1 MKLTIK
7 IFFFLFLIGL
17 LLPLLPV
24 HAAGNAI
31 MRLTSAKTDYYVG
44 DTVYVDI
51 MVEPTGAS
59 LNTVRAIMDYNGNS
73 VLAIN
78 DFALGTAWPD
88 QSPGRELNSTTNH
101 INVGGF
107 ILVDNVKQNSKFGT
121 LIFKANQVGS
131 STITFAAGSHLI
143 AIDQT
148 EQINLSNCQGITIN
162 VLGAPP
168 PPNQAPTFLPVSDKS
183 IDLGQPV
190 SFHVSATDPDNDNV
204 ALTWDI
210 PSDAVFSNAISGQTA
225 SGDLA
230 WTPTAKGT
238 FTLKFYA
245 TDDSPKGAKTSSLTV
260 LVNVSVPPVPVN
272 HAPVFQP
279 VGNKQINL
287 GETVNFHVQATD
299 PDNDKI
305 NLTWNIPL
313 GAIFN
318 NVINNAKIVSGDLA
332 WTPSSQGVYTVIF
345 TATDDS
351 VLGPKSSNLTVSIG
365 VSVPLPPPNHPPV
378 FEPVAEKTINAGETL
393 TFNVTATDPDKDNV
407 ALTLEPLETATLIS
421 ITTGITSTSRF
432 SWTPTNSGIYY
443 AVFIAQD
450 DNKTNPLSNDL
461 SVRITVFGGACPP
474 CGGGACPLC
483 QCQEQVF
490 ASPLPLGAPVIS
502 SPSHP
507 IPDQWYANNQPQFV
521 WQVSQEGIGYIFNL
535 NQTPGADPT
544 LGYTFSQD
552 KLFSFKG
559 IADGLWFF
567 HLKVKYDN
575 GYGPTAHYQVKID
588 TTPPEF
594 FKPSIE
600 TGVLAD
606 SSKQYKLYF
615 SALDKSSGVAYYE
628 MKIDNNE
635 WQKVQSPYVLN
646 EIDKQGKVLTLRAVD
661 NAGNAVEAYVDLKN
675 FVVIKKEPAVYNIIQ
690 PAKIVVTPPLIDHV
704 IMPVQIGTIL
714 VKNVLVV
721 TGRAEK
727 NSTVTLHLST
737 VPETIVVTKTS
748 DQGLWLI
755 DLNKVLEPG
764 RYSLFATASLNGV
777 NSLPSEMV
785 YFTLK
790 EKFVPSQEIKI
801 PWWLWLLIF
810 IILLIIILILALRS
824 HKLKK
829 KLKKNKFLLKS
840 KNKHERS

>member
-7 IFFFLFLIGL
+7 IFFSLFLIGL
-17 LLPLLPV
+17 LLPLLPAQ
-24 HAAGNAI
+24 AAGSAI

-51 MVEPTGAS
+51 MVEPNGAS
-59 LNTVRAIMDYNGNS
+59 LNTIRAVMNFTGGS
-73 VLAIN
+73 VLSIS
-78 DFALGTAWPD
+78 DFSIGTAWPY
-88 QSPGRELNSTTNH
+88 QSPGRLLDNVNQQ

-107 ILVDNVKQNSKFGT
+107 ILVDGVTQNSKFGT

-143 AIDQT
+143 DINQT
-148 EQINLSNCQGITIN
+148 EQINLAGCQGITIN

-168 PPNQAPTFLPVSDKS
+168 PPNNAPVFAPVADKS

-190 SFHVSATDPDNDNV
+190 NFHVSATDPDNDNV

-210 PSDAVFSNAISGQTA
+210 PSDAVFSNVISGQTA

-230 WTPTAKGT
+230 WIPTAKGT

-299 PDNDKI
+299 SDNDKI
-305 NLTWNIPL
+305 NLTWDIPS

-318 NVINNAKIVSGDLA
+318 NVINDAKTVSGDFS
-332 WTPSSQGVYTVIF
+332 WTPGSQGIFTVIF

-351 VLGPKSSNLTVSIG
+351 ALGPKSANLTVSIG

-378 FEPVAEKTINAGETL
+378 FEAVAEKTINAGETL

-407 ALTLEPLETATLIS
+407 VLTREPVENATLTP

-432 SWTPTNSGIYY
+432 SWTPQNFGVYY
-443 AVFIAQD
+443 AVFKAQD
-450 DNKTNPLSNDL
+450 DNKTNPLSSNL

-474 CGGGACPLC
+474 CGGGACPIC

-507 IPDQWYANNQPQFV
+507 NQDTWYANNLPQFT
-521 WQVSQEGIGYIFNL
+521 WQAGQEGIGYVFNL
-535 NQTPGADPT
+535 NQTPLADPT
-544 LGYTFSQD
+544 LGYTYSQD
-552 KLFSFKG
+552 KLFSFSG
-559 IADGLWFF
+559 LTDGVWFF

-588 TTPPEF
+588 TSPPEF

-600 TGVLAD
+600 TEILAD
-606 SSKQYKLYF
+606 GSKQYQLYF
-615 SALDKSSGVAYYE
+615 SALDKSSGMAYYE
-628 MKIDNNE
+628 IKIDNGE
-635 WQKVQSPYVLN
+635 WQKVQSPNVLN
-646 EIDKQGKVLTLRAVD
+646 EADKQGKVLTLRAVD
-661 NAGNAVEAYVDLKN
+661 NAGNAIEAYIDLEN
-675 FVVIKKEPAVYNIIQ
+675 LTVIDKESKTYNIEKKPI
-690 PAKIVVTPPLIDHV
+690 IVSMPTIDHV
-704 IMPVQIGTIL
+704 ILPQKIGTIW
-714 VKNVLVV
+714 VKNILMV
-721 TGRAEK
+721 TGRAQIG
-727 NSTVTLHLST
+727 STVTLHLSSD
-737 VPETIVVTKTS
+737 PESVFSTETNEDGI
-748 DQGLWLI
+748 WLI
-755 DLNKVLEPG
+755 YINKGLEPG
-764 RYSLFATASLNGV
+764 RYNMYALAALEGI
-777 NSLPSEMV
+777 NSLPSDMV
-785 YFTLK
+785 YFTLAA
-790 EKFVPSQEIKI
+790 KFVPTGHLEINT
-801 PWWLWLLIF
+801 PALLAVLVMMIAAASLLLFF
-810 IILLIIILILALRS
+810 I
-824 HKLKK
+824 K
-829 KLKKNKFLLKS
+829 KLLSIIGKKARLAKKLYGKP
-840 KNKHERS
+840 KK

>member
-1 MKLTIK
+1 MKNTTKTI
-7 IFFFLFLIGL
+7 LFLLVICL
-17 LLPLLPV
+17 ILPIFPV
-24 HAAGNAI
+24 QAAGNAI
-31 MRLTSAKTDYYVG
+31 MKLTSAKTDYYVG
-44 DTVYVDI
+44 DTIYVDI
-51 MVEPTGAS
+51 MVEPNGAS
-59 LNTVRAIMDYNGNS
+59 LNTVRAIMNFTGGT
-73 VLAIN
+73 VLSIS
-78 DFALGTAWPD
+78 DFSIGTAWPY
-88 QSPGRELNSTTNH
+88 QSPGRSLDNVNQQ

-107 ILVDNVKQNSKFGT
+107 ILVDNVSQNSKFGT

-131 STITFAAGSHLI
+131 STITFATGSHLI
-143 AIDQT
+143 DINQA
-148 EQINLSNCQGITIN
+148 EQINLSGCQGITIN

-168 PPNQAPTFLPVSDKS
+168 LPNQAPTFVPISDKS
-183 IDLGQPV
+183 IDLGQLV
-190 SFHVSATDPDNDNV
+190 NFHISATDPDNDNV
-204 ALTWDI
+204 TLTWDI
-210 PSDAVFSNAISGQTA
+210 PSDAVFSNVISGPTA

-238 FTLKFYA
+238 YTLKFYA

-272 HAPVFQP
+272 HAPIFQP
-279 VGNKQINL
+279 VGNKQIDL

-305 NLTWNIPL
+305 NLTWNIPS

-318 NVINNAKIVSGDLA
+318 NVINDAKTVSGDFS

-351 VLGPKSSNLTVSIG
+351 TLGPKSSNLTVSIG

-407 ALTLEPLETATLIS
+407 ALTLEPLENAILTP

-432 SWTPTNSGIYY
+432 SWTPQNFGVYY

-450 DNKTNPLSNDL
+450 DNKTNPLSSNL

-474 CGGGACPLC
+474 CGGGACPIC

-490 ASPLPLGAPVIS
+490 PSPLPLGAPVIS

-507 IPDQWYANNQPQFV
+507 IQDTWYANNQPQFV
-521 WQVSQEGIGYIFNL
+521 WQVSQEGIGYVFNL
-535 NQTPGADPT
+535 NQTPGSDPT

-552 KLFSFKG
+552 KLFSFRG

-575 GYGPTAHYQVKID
+575 GYGPTSHYQVKID

-600 TGVLAD
+600 TGILAD
-606 SSKQYKLYF
+606 GSKQYKLYF
-615 SALDKSSGVAYYE
+615 SALDKSSGMAYYE
-628 MKIDNNE
+628 MKIDNGE
-635 WQKVQSPYVLN
+635 WQKAQSPYVLN
-646 EIDKQGKVLTLRAVD
+646 EVDKQGKILSLRAVD
-661 NAGNAVEAYVDLKN
+661 NAGNAIEAYVDLKN
-675 FVVIKKEPAVYNIIQ
+675 FVVIKKEPAIYNLIQ
-690 PAKIVVTPPLIDHV
+690 PLKVIVTPPLIDHV

-714 VKNVLVV
+714 VKNVLMV

-737 VPETIVVTKTS
+737 VPETIVATKTS

-755 DLNKVLEPG
+755 YLNKVLEPG
-764 RYSLFATASLNGV
+764 RYSLFATASLNGI

-810 IILLIIILILALRS
+810 IILLIIILILALKS

-829 KLKKNKFLLKS
+829 KLKKNKFLLKF